1 MDKIIELLTLPLAAH
16 DEALKTLKVSM
27 LMAIRSGNTQAFEQ
41 QIVENSKIK
50 VCVLGQVA
58 NTATINVV
66 DRWDI
71 NNSNIPDNS
80 VALVFYEGLS
90 YPWKNFELENTIAA
104 INSNQRINSGV
115 ILLNTPGGSVH
126 RIDTASAA
134 IKGSIKPIIGYI
146 TGMCASAGQW
156 LSSPCA
162 RVFSASEMDIHGS
175 IGTMTTLINDNKFME
190 SMGIELTDIYA
201 TKSTKKNNDSR
212 EALKG
217 NFEPIIEKLDALNE
231 LFHNSI
237 SKNRGIAITETDV
250 FNGSDFLTKRAI
262 ELGLCDQIG
271 TLEDALN
278 YAFIEGM
285 RYKSKQ

>member
-1 MDKIIELLTLPLAAH
+1 
-16 DEALKTLKVSM
+16 
-27 LMAIRSGNTQAFEQ
+27 
-41 QIVENSKIK
+41 
-50 VCVLGQVA
+50 
-58 NTATINVV
+58 
-66 DRWDI
+66 
-71 NNSNIPDNS
+71 
-80 VALVFYEGLS
+80 
-90 YPWKNFELENTIAA
+90 
-104 INSNQRINSGV
+104 
-115 ILLNTPGGSVH
+115 
-126 RIDTASAA
+126 
-134 IKGSIKPIIGYI
+134 
-146 TGMCASAGQW
+146 
-156 LSSPCA
+156 
-162 RVFSASEMDIHGS
+162 MDIHGS

-190 SMGIELTDIYA
+190 SLGIELTDIYA
-201 TKSTKKNNDSR
+201 TKATHKNNDSR

-217 NFEPIIEKLDALNE
+217 NFEPVIEKLDALNE